1 MSKKKLTRKAIIR
14 TLVNSLEPIDYV
26 RAFWE
31 GGAAAFNRI
40 DQWSDIDLYLIVQDD
55 KIEDTVHEVEQALEL
70 LSPIEHKY
78 ETQQRIWPGIF
89 QVFYKIENTSP
100 YLLVDLAVIKMSS
113 PEKFLE
119 PEIHG
124 NAVFHF
130 NKLDKIEIPYAED
143 NYKTEKLRK
152 RIGRLKA
159 RFDIF
164 NIFVQKEINRGNALE
179 ALDLYYNI
187 TLAILV
193 EILRIKYSPLHHDFK
208 TRYIYSELPESVTYK
223 LENLF
228 FVRDMNDLQRKYNEA
243 IKWFNETILFSIR
256 IVKNI

>member
-1 MSKKKLTRKAIIR
+1 MSKKKLTRKTIIR
-14 TLVNSLEPIDYV
+14 TLVNSLEPIDYI

-31 GGAAAFNRI
+31 GGAAAFNHV

-55 KIEDTVHEVEQALEL
+55 KIEDTVHEVEQALES
-70 LSPIEHKY
+70 LSPIEYKY
-78 ETQQRIWPGIF
+78 ETQQRIWPEIF

-130 NKLDKIEIPYAED
+130 NKLDKIEITYAED
-143 NYKTEKLRK
+143 NYKTEKLRQ

-187 TLAILV
+187 TLAILT

-228 FVRDMNDLQRKYNEA
+228 FVRDMDDLQRKYFEATKWYNE
-243 IKWFNETILFSIR
+243 IILSS
-256 IVKNI
+256 VN

>member
-1 MSKKKLTRKAIIR
+1 MSKKKLTRRTVIR
-14 TLVNSLEPIDYV
+14 TLVNSLEPIEYI

-31 GGAAAFNRI
+31 GGAAAFNRV

-55 KIEDTVHEVEQALEL
+55 KIEDTVHEVERALRS

-78 ETQQRIWPGIF
+78 ETRQKIWPEIF

-100 YLLVDLAVIKMSS
+100 YLLIDLAVIKMSS
-113 PEKFLE
+113 PEKLLE

-130 NKLDKIEIPYAED
+130 NKFNKIEIPHVEG
-143 NYKTEKLRK
+143 NCKTEKLRQ
-152 RIGRLKA
+152 RRVRLKA
-159 RFDIF
+159 RLDIF

-187 TLAILV
+187 TLAVLV
-193 EILRIKYSPLHHDFK
+193 EILRIKYSPLHYDFK
-208 TRYIYSELPESVTYK
+208 TRYIYSELPESVICRLEK
-223 LENLF
+223 LS
-228 FVRDMNDLQRKYNEA
+228 FVSDMNDLQRKYNEA
-243 IKWFNETILFSIR
+243 TKWYNRIIRSSI
-256 IVKNI
+256 N

>member
-1 MSKKKLTRKAIIR
+1 MSEKKLTRKTVIE
-14 TLVNSLEPIDYV
+14 TLVNSLEPIDYIH
-26 RAFWE
+26 AFWE

-55 KIEDTVHEVEQALEL
+55 RIEDTVHEVERALKS
-70 LSPIEHKY
+70 LSQIEHKY
-78 ETQQRIWPGIF
+78 EIQQKIWPEIF

-100 YLLVDLAVIKMSS
+100 YLLIDLAVIKMSS

-130 NKLDKIEIPYAED
+130 NKFNKIKIPHIED
-143 NYKTEKLRK
+143 NCETEKLRQ
-152 RIGRLKA
+152 RIIRLRA

-208 TRYIYSELPESVTYK
+208 TRYIYSELPESVTCK
-223 LENLF
+223 LENLC

-243 IKWFNETILFSIR
+243 IKWYNKTIRFSM
-256 IVKNI
+256 N